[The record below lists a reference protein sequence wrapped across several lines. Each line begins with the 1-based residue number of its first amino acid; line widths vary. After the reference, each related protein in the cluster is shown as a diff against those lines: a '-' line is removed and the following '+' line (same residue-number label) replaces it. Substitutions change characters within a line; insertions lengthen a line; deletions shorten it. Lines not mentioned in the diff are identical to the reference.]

1 MDWSRL
7 ARAYDWQL
15 PLERASLATAIKLAD
30 PTAPDALLDLGTG
43 TGALLRELAQHPH
56 RPLTAVGIDACPAM
70 LERAR
75 ALPAGCSVQI
85 AYARQLPFADGTFSV
100 VTAAYLLH
108 VVDGTARRQIVTAAR
123 RVLRPGGRFVVVTP
137 TRPRTRLARIL
148 YKPLVM
154 AAGAS
159 TGPRSAFR
167 PLDPR
172 PDLAAAQFTIAETRL
187 VGRGY
192 PSICIRAT
200 RPAAP
205 TCPTIAAA

>member
-15 PLERASLATAIKLAD
+15 PLERAALAAAVKLAD
-30 PTAPDALLDLGTG
+30 PTASDALLDVGTG
-43 TGALLRELAQHPH
+43 TGALLRALAKHPG
-56 RPLTAVGIDACPAM
+56 RPRITVGIDECPAM

-75 ALPAGCSVQI
+75 ALPAGWSVQ
-85 AYARQLPFADGTFSV
+85 AADARQLPFADGTFSI
-100 VTAAYLLH
+100 VTAIYLLH
-108 VVDGTARRQIVTAAR
+108 VVDGTARRQIISEAR

-148 YKPLVM
+148 FAPLAA
-154 AAGAS
+154 AAGTS
-159 TGPRSAFR
+159 TGLSSAFR

-172 PDLAAAQFTIAETRL
+172 PDLAAAGFEIADTRL
-187 VGRGY
+187 LGRGY

-205 TCPTIAAA
+205 PRLTIAAA

>member
-15 PLERASLATAIKLAD
+15 PLERAALAAAVELAD
-30 PTAPDALLDLGTG
+30 PGPDDALLDLGTG
-43 TGALLRELAQHPH
+43 TGALLRELAK
-56 RPLTAVGIDACPAM
+56 RPDRPSVAIGVDECAAM

-75 ALPAGCSVQI
+75 ALPSEWSQQTGD
-85 AYARQLPFADGTFSV
+85 ARRLPFADGTFSV

-108 VVDGTARRQIVTAAR
+108 VVDAAARRQIVTEAR

-137 TRPRTRLARIL
+137 TWPRTRLARL
-148 YKPLVM
+148 FYAPLA
-154 AAGAS
+154 AAGGSSA
-159 TGPRSAFR
+159 GPRSALR

-172 PDLAAAQFTIAETRL
+172 PDLAAASFTIAAARR

-192 PSICIRAT
+192 PSLCVLGARA
-200 RPAAP
+200 AGAP
-205 TCPTIAAA
+205 LAIVGD

>member
-15 PLERASLATAIKLAD
+15 PLERAALAAALEFAD
-30 PTAPDALLDLGTG
+30 PTAHDSVLDLGTG
-43 TGALLRELAQHPH
+43 TGALLRELAKHPH
-56 RPLTAVGIDACPAM
+56 RPRVTVGIDDCPAM

-75 ALPAGCSVQI
+75 ALPAGWSVQT
-85 AYARQLPFADGTFSV
+85 ADARQLPFADGTFSI
-100 VTAAYLLH
+100 VTAIYLLH
-108 VVDGTARRQIVTAAR
+108 VVDGTARRQIVIEAR

-137 TRPRTRLARIL
+137 TRPGTRLARIL
-148 YKPLVM
+148 CKPLAM

-159 TGPRSAFR
+159 IGARSAFR

-172 PDLAAAQFTIAETRL
+172 QELAAAGFTIAETRL

-205 TCPTIAAA
+205 PRLTVAAA